1 MLAARRVPQAC
12 QSCLFHLQSLFEVG
26 FTRTTTTP
34 TRARP
39 ITRRSIATPNSL
51 RAFST
56 TLRFRDAEPPVM
68 SENVAEGRKEIE
80 ETVRHARQTFGETLP
95 KDFLSG
101 EEYQL
106 YERLYG
112 APLRETTYEDLQIVE
127 DAELGDGEWDGP
139 ISNVILRENA
149 DGEFEEVEMGEEYA
163 GEGLGG
169 EQADAADNVEYEIIG
184 HTRDTLTAQL
194 QEMEVAVEEAVEA
207 NMHVQGKNQ
216 REVDAIMRLRQDM
229 ENALAQQPLEDTQDV
244 EEELEVYEEGIED
257 VEEDMEEDN
266 FWERDDDEFGSNSD
280 EIRTHP
286 YTMAGRFGT
295 NPSTI
300 FLPEESFVQPLTELL
315 KRSDIKHLTEAAEKA
330 FGGPGLPY
338 SASTPSASALL
349 PQKHIG
355 LEASQY
361 RMSEIEADAYMAAV
375 MPGVYAS
382 VMGTLVETRKRL
394 GPKWIRDMLLREGG
408 QGPSILDAGA
418 GGAGAIAWKEIMQ
431 TEWDIMADEGLVEA
445 GTKVPGKS
453 TVLTGPETLRD
464 RMSVVLENTSFL
476 PRLPDYIHS
485 ANYERRMDGSKPQSR
500 KSYDVI
506 IAPHTLFPLKEDF
519 KRKNQVRNLWSLLNP
534 NGGVLILIEKGI
546 PRGFEAIAEARSQLL
561 EKHIA
566 SPGATHI
573 VNGNLNNDDPDIAK
587 DKGMIIAPCTN
598 HLGCPMYPVPGISS
612 GRKDFCHFG
621 QRYIRPGFQQRVLG
635 ASRKNHEDAQ
645 FSYIAVRRG
654 VDARDP
660 VPSSESAPL
669 VQGQSATDAAFAGH
683 EAESDPDLG
692 YHTQKPSDAFSTLS
706 LPRMVLTPLKRRGH
720 VSIDL
725 CTPSGTLERWT
736 VPKSFSAQAY
746 RDARKAK
753 WGDLWA
759 LGAKTRVA
767 RTARL
772 GKSMDKAREVMKA
785 SKKAGKWKGR
795 DVVEAQK
802 RRKSGKDV
810 YQVDMGDEGFEGVK
824 EITGGKP
831 DRGQRRTKGGRV
843 VRERRIDDGMERR
856 KGGDRYGEDDAF

>member
-1 MLAARRVPQAC
+1 M
-12 QSCLFHLQSLFEVG
+12 
-26 FTRTTTTP
+26 
-34 TRARP
+34 
-39 ITRRSIATPNSL
+39 
-51 RAFST
+51 
-56 TLRFRDAEPPVM
+56 RFKDAEQTT
-68 SENVAEGRKEIE
+68 SNITEGRESVE

-95 KDFLSG
+95 KDFLST

-112 APLRETTYEDLQIVE
+112 PPLRETTYEDLQIVE
-127 DAELGDGEWDGP
+127 DAELENEEWDGK
-139 ISNVILRENA
+139 ISNVVLRENA
-149 DGEFEEVEMGEEYA
+149 DGEFEEVEMGEDYA
-163 GEGLGG
+163 GEGLG
-169 EQADAADNVEYEIIG
+169 EAEVAEASDNVDYEIIG
-184 HTRDTLTAQL
+184 HTRDSLTAQL
-194 QEMEVAVEEAVEA
+194 QEMEVVVEEAVEA
-207 NMHVQGKNQ
+207 NMQVQGKNQ

-229 ENALAQQPLEDTQDV
+229 ENALAQPIQETQEV
-244 EEELEVYEEGIED
+244 EEELKVEEEAIED
-257 VEEDMEEDN
+257 VEEDIEEDN

-300 FLPEESFVQPLTELL
+300 FLPEQSFVQPLTELL
-315 KRSDIKHLTEAAEKA
+315 RRSDIKHLTEAAEKA

-338 SASTPSASALL
+338 SASTPSASSLL

-394 GPKWIRDMLLREGG
+394 GPSWIRDMLLREGG

-431 TEWDIMADEGLVEA
+431 TEWDIMADEGLVEP
-445 GTKVPGKS
+445 GTKAPGKS

-485 ANYERRMDGSKPQSR
+485 ANHERRMDGSKPQSR

-519 KRKNQVRNLWSLLNP
+519 KRKNQIRNLWSLLNP
-534 NGGVLILIEKGI
+534 NGGVLILIEKGL
-546 PRGFEAIAEARSQLL
+546 PRGFEAIAEARSWLL

-573 VNGNLNNDDPDIAK
+573 ANGNLNNDDPDVEK
-587 DKGMIIAPCTN
+587 EKGMIIAPCTN
-598 HLGCPMYPVPGISS
+598 HLACPMYPVSGISS
-612 GRKDFCHFG
+612 GRKDYCHFG

-635 ASRKNHEDAQ
+635 ANRKNHEDAK
-645 FSYIAVRRG
+645 FSYLAVRRG

-660 VPSSESAPL
+660 VSSESAPL

-683 EAESDPDLG
+683 EAGSDPDLG
-692 YHTQKPSDAFSTLS
+692 YHTQKPAGDFSTLS
-706 LPRMVLTPLKRRGH
+706 LPRMILTPLKRRGH
-720 VSIDL
+720 VTIDL

-759 LGAKTRVA
+759 LGAKTRVE

-772 GKSMDKAREVMKA
+772 GKPMDRAKEVMKA
-785 SKKAGKWKGR
+785 AKKTGKWKGR
-795 DVVEAQK
+795 DVVEAEK
-802 RRKSGKDV
+802 RKKHGKDV
-810 YQVDMGDEGFEGVK
+810 YQVDMGDEGFEGIK

-831 DRGQRRTKGGRV
+831 SRGDRRTKKGRV
-843 VRERRIDDGMERR
+843 VRERRIDDGTDKRGR
-856 KGGDRYGEDDAF
+856 GDKYGDDEF

>member
-1 MLAARRVPQAC
+1 MVNL
-12 QSCLFHLQSLFEVG
+12 
-26 FTRTTTTP
+26 
-34 TRARP
+34 
-39 ITRRSIATPNSL
+39 RRSRWERSML
-51 RAFST
+51 VRGWERRMLQRMST
-56 TLRFRDAEPPVM
+56 TKSQDIPGG
-68 SENVAEGRKEIE
+68 S
-80 ETVRHARQTFGETLP
+80 
-95 KDFLSG
+95 LS
-101 EEYQL
+101 
-106 YERLYG
+106 
-112 APLRETTYEDLQIVE
+112 
-127 DAELGDGEWDGP
+127 
-139 ISNVILRENA
+139 
-149 DGEFEEVEMGEEYA
+149 
-163 GEGLGG
+163 
-169 EQADAADNVEYEIIG
+169 
-184 HTRDTLTAQL
+184 AQL

-207 NMHVQGKNQ
+207 NMLVQGKNQ
-216 REVDAIMRLRQDM
+216 REVDAILRLRQDM
-229 ENALAQQPLEDTQDV
+229 ENALAQQPLEETQDV
-244 EEELEVYEEGIED
+244 EEEFVADEEGIED

-266 FWERDDDEFGSNSD
+266 FWGRDDDEFGSNSD

-295 NPSTI
+295 NPSTT
-300 FLPEESFVQPLTELL
+300 FLPEKSFVQPLTELL
-315 KRSDIKHLTEAAEKA
+315 RRSDIKHLTEAAEKA
-330 FGGPGLPY
+330 FGGPGLPH
-338 SASTPSASALL
+338 SASTPSASSLL

-394 GPKWIRDMLLREGG
+394 GPKWIQDMLLREDR
-408 QGPSILDAGA
+408 QGPSVLDAGA

-453 TVLTGPETLRD
+453 TVLAGPETLRD

-485 ANYERRMDGSKPQSR
+485 ANYERRMDGSKPQAR

-534 NGGVLILIEKGI
+534 DGGVLILIEKGL
-546 PRGFEAIAEARSQLL
+546 PRGFEAIAEARSLLL

-573 VNGNLNNDDPDIAK
+573 VNGNLNNGDPDIEK

-598 HLGCPMYPVPGISS
+598 HLTCPMYPVPGISS
-612 GRKDFCHFG
+612 GRKDYCHFG

-635 ASRKNHEDAQ
+635 ANRKNHEDAK

-660 VPSSESAPL
+660 SPSSLSAPL
-669 VQGQSATDAAFAGH
+669 IQGQSATDAAFAGH
-683 EAESDPDLG
+683 EAGSDPDLG
-692 YHTQKPSDAFSTLS
+692 YHTQKPADAFSTLS
-706 LPRMVLTPLKRRGH
+706 LPRMVLLPLKRRGH

-725 CTPSGTLERWT
+725 CTPAGTLERWT

-759 LGAKTRVA
+759 LGAKTRVL

-772 GKSMDKAREVMKA
+772 GKPMDVAREVMRA

-795 DVVEAQK
+795 DMVEAQK

-810 YQVDMGDEGFEGVK
+810 YQVDMGEEGFEGVK

-831 DRGQRRTKGGRV
+831 WRGDRRTKGGRV
-843 VRERRIDDGMERR
+843 VREKRIDDDRERR
-856 KGGDRYGEDDAF
+856 HGADKYGDDALF

>member
-12 QSCLFHLQSLFEVG
+12 QSCRFHLQSLFEVG
-26 FTRTTTTP
+26 FTRSATTTAS
-34 TRARP
+34 RARP
-39 ITRRSIATPNSL
+39 ITRRSVATPATSL

-56 TLRFRDAEPPVM
+56 TLRFRDAEPPVTS
-68 SENVAEGRKEIE
+68 SENITEGGESIE

-127 DAELGDGEWDGP
+127 DAELEGGWDGP

-149 DGEFEEVEMGEEYA
+149 DGEFEEVEMGEEYV
-163 GEGLGG
+163 GEGLG
-169 EQADAADNVEYEIIG
+169 EAELADAADNVDYEIIG
-184 HTRDTLTAQL
+184 HTRDSLSAQL
-194 QEMEVAVEEAVEA
+194 QEMEVVVEEAVEA

-229 ENALAQQPLEDTQDV
+229 ENALAQQPLEETQEV

-257 VEEDMEEDN
+257 VEDN

-300 FLPEESFVQPLTELL
+300 FLPEASFVQPLTDLL
-315 KRSDIKHLTEAAEKA
+315 KRSDIKHLIEAAEKA

-338 SASTPSASALL
+338 SASTPSASSLL

-355 LEASQY
+355 LEASQHK
-361 RMSEIEADAYMAAV
+361 MSEIEADAYMAAV

-394 GPKWIRDMLLREGG
+394 GPKWIRDMLLREDG
-408 QGPSILDAGA
+408 QGPSVLDAGA

-431 TEWDIMADEGLVEA
+431 TEWDIMADEGLAEA
-445 GTKVPGKS
+445 GSKVPGKS

-485 ANYERRMDGSKPQSR
+485 ANHERRMDGSKPQER
-500 KSYDVI
+500 KSYDVV

-519 KRKNQVRNLWSLLNP
+519 KRKNQVRNLWSLVNP
-534 NGGVLILIEKGI
+534 NGGVLILIEKGL
-546 PRGFEAIAEARSQLL
+546 PRGFEAIAEARSLLL

-573 VNGNLNNDDPDIAK
+573 LNGNLNNDDPDVAK

-598 HLGCPMYPVPGISS
+598 HSTCPMYPVPGISS
-612 GRKDFCHFG
+612 GRKDYCHFG

-635 ASRKNHEDAQ
+635 AGKQNHEDAQ

-654 VDARDP
+654 VDARD
-660 VPSSESAPL
+660 PSSESAPL

-692 YHTQKPSDAFSTLS
+692 YHAQKPSGDFSTLS
-706 LPRMVLTPLKRRGH
+706 LPRMVRTPLKRRGH

-725 CTPSGTLERWT
+725 CTPAGTLERWT

-746 RDARKAK
+746 RDARKSK

-759 LGAKTRVA
+759 LGAKTKVA

-772 GKSMDKAREVMKA
+772 GKPLDKAKEVMKA

-795 DVVEAQK
+795 DVVAAQK
-802 RRKSGKDV
+802 KMKSGKDT
-810 YQVDMGDEGFEGVK
+810 YQVDVGDEGMQGIR
-824 EITGGKP
+824 EITGGKL

-843 VRERRIDDGMERR
+843 VREKRIDDGTDRR
-856 KGGDRYGEDDAF
+856 KGGDKYGEDDEF

>member
-1 MLAARRVPQAC
+1 M
-12 QSCLFHLQSLFEVG
+12 
-26 FTRTTTTP
+26 
-34 TRARP
+34 
-39 ITRRSIATPNSL
+39 
-51 RAFST
+51 
-56 TLRFRDAEPPVM
+56 RFRDAERATSNITDGQESV
-68 SENVAEGRKEIE
+68 E

-95 KDFLSG
+95 KDFLST

-112 APLRETTYEDLQIVE
+112 PPLRETTYEDLQIVE
-127 DAELGDGEWDGP
+127 DLDLENEDWDGT
-139 ISNVILRENA
+139 ISNVVLRENA

-163 GEGLGG
+163 GEGLG
-169 EQADAADNVEYEIIG
+169 EAELADAAENVDYEIIG
-184 HTRDTLTAQL
+184 HTRDSLSAQL

-229 ENALAQQPLEDTQDV
+229 EDALAQQPLEGKQDMV
-244 EEELEVYEEGIED
+244 EEFEADEEGIED
-257 VEEDMEEDN
+257 VEEDIEEDN
-266 FWERDDDEFGSNSD
+266 FWERDDEEFGSNSD

-315 KRSDIKHLTEAAEKA
+315 RRSDIKHLTEAAEKA

-338 SASTPSASALL
+338 SASTPSASSLL

-394 GPKWIRDMLLREGG
+394 GPKWIRDMLLREDG

-464 RMSVVLENTSFL
+464 RMSVILEDTSFL

-485 ANYERRMDGSKPQSR
+485 ASHERQMDGSKPQPR

-519 KRKNQVRNLWSLLNP
+519 KRKNQVRNLWTLLNP
-534 NGGVLILIEKGI
+534 NGGVLILIEKGL
-546 PRGFEAIAEARSQLL
+546 PRGFEAIAEARSLLL

-573 VNGNLNNDDPDIAK
+573 LNGNLNNEDPDIEK

-598 HLGCPMYPVPGISS
+598 HLACPMYPVPGISS
-612 GRKDFCHFG
+612 GRKDYCHFG

-635 ASRKNHEDAQ
+635 ANRKNHEDAK

-660 VPSSESAPL
+660 SASSQAAPL
-669 VQGQSATDAAFAGH
+669 VQGQSATDAAFEGH

-692 YHTQKPSDAFSTLS
+692 YHTQKPDGHFSTLS
-706 LPRMVLTPLKRRGH
+706 LPRMVLTPIKRRGH
-720 VSIDL
+720 VTIDL
-725 CTPSGTLERWT
+725 CTPAGTLERWT

-759 LGAKTRVA
+759 LGAKTRVE

-772 GKSMDKAREVMKA
+772 GKPMDRAKEVMKA

-795 DVVEAQK
+795 DIVDAQK
-802 RRKSGKDV
+802 RKKHGKDV
-810 YQVDMGDEGFEGVK
+810 YQVDMGDEGMEGIK

-831 DRGQRRTKGGRV
+831 SRGDRRTKGGRV
-843 VRERRIDDGMERR
+843 VREKRIDGDTRTNRR
-856 KGGDRYGEDDAF
+856 RGGDEYGDDSF

>member
-12 QSCLFHLQSLFEVG
+12 QSCRYQLQSLFESG
-26 FTRTTTTP
+26 FTRTTP
-34 TRARP
+34 SRSRAV
-39 ITRRSIATPNSL
+39 RRLATPASV

-56 TLRFRDAEPPVM
+56 TLRFRDTEPTTT
-68 SENVAEGRKEIE
+68 SNITEGQESVE
-80 ETVRHARQTFGETLP
+80 ETVRHARETFGETLP
-95 KDFLSG
+95 KDFLST

-112 APLRETTYEDLQIVE
+112 PPLRETTYEDLQIVE
-127 DAELGDGEWDGP
+127 EAELEEDWDGP

-163 GEGLGG
+163 GEGLS
-169 EQADAADNVEYEIIG
+169 EAELADAADNVDYEIIG
-184 HTRDTLTAQL
+184 HSRESLSAQL

-207 NMHVQGKNQ
+207 NMQVQGKNQ

-229 ENALAQQPLEDTQDV
+229 EDAFAAQPLEGKQEIEEEV
-244 EEELEVYEEGIED
+244 EADEEGIEELEED
-257 VEEDMEEDN
+257 VEEDN
-266 FWERDDDEFGSNSD
+266 FWDRDDGFGQTESSSD

-300 FLPEESFVQPLTELL
+300 FLPEESFVLPLTEMLR
-315 KRSDIKHLTEAAEKA
+315 RSNIKHLTEAAEKA

-361 RMSEIEADAYMAAV
+361 KMSEIEADAYMAAV

-382 VMGTLVETRKRL
+382 VMGTLVEVRKRL
-394 GPKWIRDMLLREGG
+394 GPSWIRDMLLRKDG
-408 QGPSILDAGA
+408 QGPSVLDAGA
-418 GGAGAIAWKEIMQ
+418 GGAGAIAWKEVMQ
-431 TEWDIMADEGLVEA
+431 TEWDIMAEEGLVEA
-445 GTKVPGKS
+445 GSKIPGKR

-464 RMSVVLENTSFL
+464 RMSVILEDTSFL
-476 PRLPDYIHS
+476 PRLPDYVHS
-485 ANYERRMDGSKPQSR
+485 SNHERRVDGSTPQPR
-500 KSYDVI
+500 KMYDIV

-519 KRKNQVRNLWSLLNP
+519 KRKNQVRNLWSLVNP
-534 NGGVLILIEKGI
+534 NGGVLIILEKGL
-546 PRGFEAIAEARSQLL
+546 PRGFEAVAEARSLLL
-561 EKHIA
+561 EKFIA

-573 VNGNLNNDDPDIAK
+573 INGNLNNDDPDIPK

-598 HLGCPMYPVPGISS
+598 HLPCPMYPVPGISS
-612 GRKDFCHFG
+612 GRKDYCHFG

-635 ASRKNHEDAQ
+635 ANRKNHEDAK
-645 FSYIAVRRG
+645 FSYVAVRRG

-660 VPSSESAPL
+660 SPSSQTAPL
-669 VQGQSATDAAFAGH
+669 VQGQEATDAAFEGH

-692 YHTQKPSDAFSTLS
+692 YHTQKPLGDFSTLS
-706 LPRMVLTPLKRRGH
+706 LPRMILTPLKRRGH
-720 VSIDL
+720 VTIDL
-725 CTPSGTLERWT
+725 CTPAGTLERWT

-759 LGAKTRVA
+759 LGAKTRVI
-767 RTARL
+767 REARL
-772 GKSMDKAREVMKA
+772 GKPMDRAKEVMKA
-785 SKKAGKWKGR
+785 SKKAGRWKGR
-795 DVVEAQK
+795 DIVEAEK
-802 RRKSGKDV
+802 KKKSGKDT
-810 YQVDMGDEGFEGVK
+810 YQIDMGDEGFEGIK
-824 EITGGKP
+824 EITGGKLS
-831 DRGQRRTKGGRV
+831 RGDRRTKGGRV
-843 VRERRIDDGMERR
+843 HREKRIDDGSERR
-856 KGGDRYGEDDAF
+856 RGADKYDDRF

>member
-12 QSCLFHLQSLFEVG
+12 QACRFHLQSLFEGG
-26 FTRTTTTP
+26 FTRTTATTT

-39 ITRRSIATPNSL
+39 IIARRGGFATPTSL

-56 TLRFRDAEPPVM
+56 TLRVRDAEPVK
-68 SENVAEGRKEIE
+68 ENVAEGGIE

-127 DAELGDGEWDGP
+127 DAELEGGEWDGP
-139 ISNVILRENA
+139 VSNVILRENA

-163 GEGLGG
+163 GEGLG
-169 EQADAADNVEYEIIG
+169 EQANAAEDVDYEIIG
-184 HTRDTLTAQL
+184 HTRDSISAQL

-207 NMHVQGKNQ
+207 NMLVQGKNQ

-229 ENALAQQPLEDTQDV
+229 ENALAQQPLEETQDV

-300 FLPEESFVQPLTELL
+300 FLPEESFVQPLTDLL

-338 SASTPSASALL
+338 SASTPKASSLL

-394 GPKWIRDMLLREGG
+394 GPKWIRDMLLREDG
-408 QGPSILDAGA
+408 QGPSVLDAGA

-445 GTKVPGKS
+445 GSKVPGKS

-464 RMSVVLENTSFL
+464 RMSVILENTSFL
-476 PRLPDYIHS
+476 PRLPEYIHS
-485 ANYERRMDGSKPQSR
+485 ANYERRMDSSKPQPR

-534 NGGVLILIEKGI
+534 NGGVLIIIEKGI
-546 PRGFEAIAEARSQLL
+546 PRGFEAVAEARSQLL
-561 EKHIA
+561 DKHIA

-598 HLGCPMYPVPGISS
+598 HLPCPMYPVPGISS

-621 QRYIRPGFQQRVLG
+621 QRFIRPGFQQRVLG
-635 ASRKNHEDAQ
+635 ANRKNHEDAQ
-645 FSYIAVRRG
+645 FSYLAVRRG

-660 VPSSESAPL
+660 STSSTPL

-683 EAESDPDLG
+683 EAGSDPDLG
-692 YHTQKPSDAFSTLS
+692 YHTQKPADSFSTLS

-759 LGAKTRVA
+759 LGAKTRVQ

-772 GKSMDKAREVMKA
+772 GKPMDKAKEVMKA

-802 RRKSGKDV
+802 RKKTGKDV
-810 YQVDMGDEGFEGVK
+810 YQVDMGDEGFEGIK
-824 EITGGKP
+824 EVTGGKP
-831 DRGQRRTKGGRV
+831 SRGERRTRGGRV
-843 VRERRIDDGMERR
+843 VREKRIDDGTESRR
-856 KGGDRYGEDDAF
+856 GGGKYGEDDEF

>member
-12 QSCLFHLQSLFEVG
+12 QSCRYHLQSLFEVG
-26 FTRTTTTP
+26 FTRTTP
-34 TRARP
+34 SRSRP
-39 ITRRSIATPNSL
+39 IRRIATPASL

-56 TLRFRDAEPPVM
+56 TLRFRDTEPAT
-68 SENVAEGRKEIE
+68 STITEGQESIE

-95 KDFLSG
+95 KDFLST

-112 APLRETTYEDLQIVE
+112 PPLRETTYEDLQIVE
-127 DAELGDGEWDGP
+127 NAELETEEWDGT
-139 ISNVILRENA
+139 ISNVVLRENA

-163 GEGLGG
+163 GEGLG
-169 EQADAADNVEYEIIG
+169 EAAERADAAEDVDYEIVG
-184 HTRDTLTAQL
+184 HTRGSLSAQL

-229 ENALAQQPLEDTQDV
+229 ENALAQPVEGKQAV
-244 EEELEVYEEGIED
+244 EEEVEADEEAIED
-257 VEEDMEEDN
+257 VEEDIEEDN
-266 FWERDDDEFGSNSD
+266 FWERDDEEFGSNSD

-315 KRSDIKHLTEAAEKA
+315 RRSDIKHLTEAAEKA

-338 SASTPSASALL
+338 SASTPSASSLL

-394 GPKWIRDMLLREGG
+394 GPKWIRDMLLRKDN
-408 QGPSILDAGA
+408 QGPSVLDAGA

-431 TEWDIMADEGLVEA
+431 TEWDLMVDEGLVEA
-445 GTKVPGKS
+445 GSKVPGKS

-485 ANYERRMDGSKPQSR
+485 ANYERLLDGSKPQPR
-500 KSYDVI
+500 KSYDII

-534 NGGVLILIEKGI
+534 NGGVLILIEKGL
-546 PRGFEAIAEARSQLL
+546 PRGFEAIAEARSLLL

-566 SPGATHI
+566 SPGSTHI
-573 VNGNLNNDDPDIAK
+573 VNGNLNNDDPDVAK

-598 HLGCPMYPVPGISS
+598 HLACPMYPVSGISS

-621 QRYIRPGFQQRVLG
+621 QRYIRPGFQQRILG
-635 ASRKNHEDAQ
+635 ASRKNHEDAK

-660 VPSSESAPL
+660 SSSSESAPL
-669 VQGQSATDAAFAGH
+669 VQGQSATDAAFEGH
-683 EAESDPDLG
+683 EAGSDPDLG
-692 YHTQKPSDAFSTLS
+692 YHTQKPEGDFSTLS
-706 LPRMVLTPLKRRGH
+706 LPRMILTPLKRRGH
-720 VSIDL
+720 VTIDL

-772 GKSMDKAREVMKA
+772 GKPMDRAKEVMKA
-785 SKKAGKWKGR
+785 AKKSGKWKGR
-795 DVVEAQK
+795 DVVEAEK
-802 RRKSGKDV
+802 RKKHGKDV
-810 YQVDMGDEGFEGVK
+810 YQIDMGDEGMEGIK
-824 EITGGKP
+824 EISGGKQA
-831 DRGQRRTKGGRV
+831 RGERRTRGGRV
-843 VRERRIDDGMERR
+843 VREKRIDDGTDRR
-856 KGGDRYGEDDAF
+856 RGGDKYGDDEF

>member
-12 QSCLFHLQSLFEVG
+12 QSCRYHLQSLFEVG
-26 FTRTTTTP
+26 FTRTTP
-34 TRARP
+34 SRSRP
-39 ITRRSIATPNSL
+39 IRRIATPTSL

-56 TLRFRDAEPPVM
+56 TLRFRDTEPVT
-68 SENVAEGRKEIE
+68 SNITEGQESVE

-95 KDFLSG
+95 KDFLST

-112 APLRETTYEDLQIVE
+112 PPLRETTYEDLQIVE
-127 DAELGDGEWDGP
+127 DAELENEDWDGTV
-139 ISNVILRENA
+139 SNVILRENA
-149 DGEFEEVEMGEEYA
+149 DGEFEEIEMGEEYA
-163 GEGLGG
+163 GEGLG
-169 EQADAADNVEYEIIG
+169 EAELAEASDNVDYEIIG
-184 HTRDTLTAQL
+184 HTRDSLSAQL
-194 QEMEVAVEEAVEA
+194 QEMEVVVEEAVEA

-229 ENALAQQPLEDTQDV
+229 EDALAQPLEGKQDV
-244 EEELEVYEEGIED
+244 EEELEADEEGIED
-257 VEEDMEEDN
+257 VEEDIEEDN
-266 FWERDDDEFGSNSD
+266 FWERDDEEFGSNSD

-286 YTMAGRFGT
+286 YTMAGRYGT

-300 FLPEESFVQPLTELL
+300 FLPEQSFVQPLTELL
-315 KRSDIKHLTEAAEKA
+315 RRSDIKHLTEAAEKA

-338 SASTPSASALL
+338 SASTPSASSLL

-394 GPKWIRDMLLREGG
+394 GPKWIRDMLLRKDG
-408 QGPSILDAGA
+408 QGPSVLDAGA

-431 TEWDIMADEGLVEA
+431 TEWDIMADEGLVES
-445 GTKVPGKS
+445 GSKVPGKS
-453 TVLTGPETLRD
+453 TVLTGPDTLRD

-485 ANYERRMDGSKPQSR
+485 ANYERRLDGSTPQAR

-506 IAPHTLFPLKEDF
+506 IAPHTLYPLKEDF

-534 NGGVLILIEKGI
+534 DGGVLILLEKGL
-546 PRGFEAIAEARSQLL
+546 PRGFEAIAEARSLIL
-561 EKHIA
+561 KKFIA

-573 VNGNLNNDDPDIAK
+573 VNGNLNNDDPDIEK

-598 HLGCPMYPVPGISS
+598 HLACPMYPVPGISS

-635 ASRKNHEDAQ
+635 ANRKNHEDAK

-660 VPSSESAPL
+660 SASSEFAPL
-669 VQGQSATDAAFAGH
+669 VQGQSATDAAFEGH
-683 EAESDPDLG
+683 EAGSDPDLG
-692 YHTQKPSDAFSTLS
+692 YHTQKPAGDFSTLS
-706 LPRMVLTPLKRRGH
+706 LPRMILTPLKRRGH
-720 VSIDL
+720 VTIDL
-725 CTPSGTLERWT
+725 CTPAGTLERWT

-767 RTARL
+767 RVARL
-772 GKSMDKAREVMKA
+772 GKPMDRAKEVMKA
-785 SKKAGKWKGR
+785 AKKTGKWKGR
-795 DVVEAQK
+795 DIVEAQK
-802 RRKSGKDV
+802 RKKHGKDV
-810 YQVDMGDEGFEGVK
+810 YQVDMGDEGMEGVK

-831 DRGQRRTKGGRV
+831 TRGDRRTKGGRI
-843 VRERRIDDGMERR
+843 VREKKIDDGTEKRR
-856 KGGDRYGEDDAF
+856 GADRYDDDSF